1 MRIKKLFYIPVI
13 CIGIL
18 SSCLDD
24 ENLDLK
30 NFPINQPEI
39 LVQGSN
45 DDKNVVATY
54 LSDGTLKLDAPLT
67 RTYVFRFKAS
77 PEDMTV
83 NFEPICSNIPA
94 EKVVLSTSEVLLTA
108 GETDAVVTVSLK
120 DDDFNFA
127 ASTLEKEIYIL
138 GVKANAKGFNMG
150 EESAESKITIEKEA
164 YCVAVSLH
172 GENQNSVSFDR
183 TFVDGSIEEQE
194 PIVYNFKV
202 MLDKPANKDIAI
214 QILTE
219 GIAEKYLG
227 NVTVTPNKIVIPAG
241 QTSSEEVTWTI
252 TNDFLLEDA
261 MPATFLINLKLGI
274 ETEDTTVKKEGENSI
289 SITVMKKMLN
299 MGAVDVL
306 PQEWNM
312 INKKDCSAIELS
324 KFSGDGSILFDSLTG
339 GNASLYCSS
348 WNLPASFVV
357 DMKNL
362 HILKGIKIDYNSY
375 SSTPAG
381 PKNIR
386 VCTSKD
392 IIQWVEQADLKE
404 LPNRNENLLEF
415 YTGVETRYVKLE
427 FFALHSYSIN
437 VAEVSLYE

>member
-127 ASTLEKEIYIL
+127 ASTLEKKSIYLELRPMQKDLIWEKSL
-138 GVKANAKGFNMG
+138 QKVRLQLKKRHIVLRYLYM
-150 EESAESKITIEKEA
+150 EKIKI
-164 YCVAVSLH
+164 VSL
-172 GENQNSVSFDR
+172 
-183 TFVDGSIEEQE
+183 
-194 PIVYNFKV
+194 
-202 MLDKPANKDIAI
+202 LI
-214 QILTE
+214 QYICR
-219 GIAEKYLG
+219 
-227 NVTVTPNKIVIPAG
+227 
-241 QTSSEEVTWTI
+241 W
-252 TNDFLLEDA
+252 F
-261 MPATFLINLKLGI
+261 
-274 ETEDTTVKKEGENSI
+274 
-289 SITVMKKMLN
+289 
-299 MGAVDVL
+299 
-306 PQEWNM
+306 
-312 INKKDCSAIELS
+312 
-324 KFSGDGSILFDSLTG
+324 
-339 GNASLYCSS
+339 
-348 WNLPASFVV
+348 
-357 DMKNL
+357 
-362 HILKGIKIDYNSY
+362 H
-375 SSTPAG
+375 
-381 PKNIR
+381 
-386 VCTSKD
+386 
-392 IIQWVEQADLKE
+392 
-404 LPNRNENLLEF
+404 
-415 YTGVETRYVKLE
+415 
-427 FFALHSYSIN
+427 
-437 VAEVSLYE
+437 

>member
-172 GENQNSVSFDR
+172 CLL
-183 TFVDGSIEEQE
+183 
-194 PIVYNFKV
+194 Y
-202 MLDKPANKDIAI
+202 
-214 QILTE
+214 
-219 GIAEKYLG
+219 
-227 NVTVTPNKIVIPAG
+227 
-241 QTSSEEVTWTI
+241 TS
-252 TNDFLLEDA
+252 DA
-261 MPATFLINLKLGI
+261 
-274 ETEDTTVKKEGENSI
+274 
-289 SITVMKKMLN
+289 
-299 MGAVDVL
+299 
-306 PQEWNM
+306 
-312 INKKDCSAIELS
+312 
-324 KFSGDGSILFDSLTG
+324 
-339 GNASLYCSS
+339 
-348 WNLPASFVV
+348 
-357 DMKNL
+357 
-362 HILKGIKIDYNSY
+362 
-375 SSTPAG
+375 
-381 PKNIR
+381 
-386 VCTSKD
+386 
-392 IIQWVEQADLKE
+392 ADE
-404 LPNRNENLLEF
+404 
-415 YTGVETRYVKLE
+415 
-427 FFALHSYSIN
+427 
-437 VAEVSLYE
+437 

>member
-1 MRIKKLFYIPVI
+1 MPIL
-13 CIGIL
+13 CMGIL

-45 DDKNVVATY
+45 GDNNVVATY

-77 PEDMTV
+77 PEDMIV
-83 NFEPICSNIPA
+83 NFELICSNIPV
-94 EKVVLSTSEVLLTA
+94 EKVILSTSEVLLAA

-127 ASTLEKEIYIL
+127 ASTLEEETYVL
-138 GVKANAKGFNMG
+138 GVKANVNGFNIG
-150 EESAESKITIEKEA
+150 EEPMESKIMIEKEA
-164 YCVAVSLH
+164 YCVAVSVH
-172 GENQNSVSFDR
+172 GENQNSASFER
-183 TFVDGSIEEQE
+183 TFVNGAIEEQD
-194 PIVYNFKV
+194 PIAYKFKV
-202 MLDKPANKDIAI
+202 MLDKPANKDVAI
-214 QILTE
+214 QIFTE
-219 GIAEKYLG
+219 GIAEKYLE
-227 NVTVTPNKIVIPAG
+227 NVTVVPNKIVIPAG
-241 QTSSEEVTWTI
+241 QISSEEVTWTV

-274 ETEDTTVKKEGENSI
+274 ETEDATVKKEGENSI
-289 SITVMKKMLN
+289 SITVKKKMLN
-299 MGAVDVL
+299 MGVVDVL
-306 PQEWNM
+306 PQEWSM
-312 INKKDCSAIELS
+312 INKEDCSAIELS
-324 KFSGDGSILFDSLTG
+324 NFSGDGNVLFDSLTTG
-339 GNASLYCSS
+339 GKTLWGASWS
-348 WNLPASFVV
+348 LPASFIV

-362 HILKGIKIDYNSY
+362 HMLEGIKIDYYSY
-375 SSTPAG
+375 STPAG

-392 IIQWVEQADLKE
+392 KIQWVEQADLAE

-415 YTGVETRYVKLE
+415 YTGMEARYVKLE
-427 FFALHSYSIN
+427 FFALYSSVIY